1 MEKFK
6 HKKSLGQ
13 NFINNVD
20 IIDKI
25 VSVSNIDKDTL
36 VIEIGPGMGVL
47 SKRIVPLSGHTI
59 LFEIDYRLES
69 ILKRELEGN
78 DNYTLVIGDFLDINI
93 KEYVAKF
100 SFKKIY
106 VVANLP
112 YYITSLI
119 VKKITTELY
128 PDKMVIMVQNEVA
141 DRLSATVNHSDYGYI
156 TVWLNSYY
164 DIVKEFIVGR
174 RFFTPSPNVDSAVIS
189 MVKNNKLSEKRE
201 NFDRL
206 ISDAFR
212 YKRKNLKN
220 NLKIYNIDVINK
232 ILNENGLNLSNRAEE
247 IPLKVFISL
256 SKADI
261 FKN

>member
-78 DNYTLVIGDFLDINI
+78 DNYTLVIGDFLYINI
-93 KEYVAKF
+93 K
-100 SFKKIY
+100 
-106 VVANLP
+106 
-112 YYITSLI
+112 
-119 VKKITTELY
+119 
-128 PDKMVIMVQNEVA
+128 
-141 DRLSATVNHSDYGYI
+141 
-156 TVWLNSYY
+156 
-164 DIVKEFIVGR
+164 
-174 RFFTPSPNVDSAVIS
+174 
-189 MVKNNKLSEKRE
+189 
-201 NFDRL
+201 
-206 ISDAFR
+206 
-212 YKRKNLKN
+212 
-220 NLKIYNIDVINK
+220 
-232 ILNENGLNLSNRAEE
+232 
-247 IPLKVFISL
+247 
-256 SKADI
+256 
-261 FKN
+261 